1 MNAVNQSAVDAIA
14 RDIVKAADFAPHS
27 GAHDLAEAY
36 AVQDA
41 VAEKLVADG
50 SRRPVA
56 GYKLAANSKGAMQHF
71 ALTEPASG
79 RVFGD
84 QAYASPAELEAGSF
98 RQFAYEPEIT
108 AIMGADLPASGAPYS
123 KEQVAA
129 AIDRFVPGFEIL
141 ELRGAEMPKVGIVEA
156 VAQNITNAG
165 VVIGGPGIAPAELV
179 PAEVHTVVKIDG
191 KPELDVT
198 GAAPQDPLEAVTW
211 LANHLV
217 SRGLS
222 LEAGQ
227 CVLCGTHAPIRPVA
241 GPARIEAS
249 MSGLGEVTLTLR

>member
-1 MNAVNQSAVDAIA
+1 MNAVNQQAVEAIA
-14 RDIVKAADFAPHS
+14 RDIVEAAEFEPHS
-27 GAHDLAEAY
+27 GAGNLAEAY
-36 AVQDA
+36 AVQDK

-50 SRRPVA
+50 SRKAVA

-71 ALTEPASG
+71 SLTEPASG
-79 RVFGD
+79 PVFGD
-84 QAYASPAELEAGSF
+84 QVLASPGELQAGSF

-108 AIMGADLPASGAPYS
+108 AVMGADLPASGAPYS
-123 KEQVAA
+123 KEDVAA
-129 AIDRFVPGFEIL
+129 AIARFVPGFEIL
-141 ELRGAEMPKVGIVEA
+141 ELRGAEMPKIGIIEA
-156 VAQNITNAG
+156 VAQNISNAG
-165 VVIGGPGIAPAELV
+165 IVIGGPGIAPSELV
-179 PAEVHTVVKIDG
+179 PAEVRTVVTIDG
-191 KPELDVT
+191 QPELDVT

-241 GPARIEAS
+241 GPARIKAS
-249 MSGLGEVTLTLR
+249 MSGLGEVSLTLR

>member
-1 MNAVNQSAVDAIA
+1 MNAVNQQAVEAIA
-14 RDIVKAADFAPHS
+14 RDIVEAAEFEPHS
-27 GAHDLAEAY
+27 GAGNLAEAY
-36 AVQDA
+36 AVQDK

-50 SRRPVA
+50 SRKAVA

-71 ALTEPASG
+71 SLTEPASG
-79 RVFGD
+79 PVFGD
-84 QAYASPAELEAGSF
+84 QVLASPGELQAGSF

-108 AIMGADLPASGAPYS
+108 AVMGADLPASGAPYS
-123 KEQVAA
+123 KEDVAA
-129 AIDRFVPGFEIL
+129 AIARFVPGFEIL
-141 ELRGAEMPKVGIVEA
+141 ELRGAEMPKIGIIEA
-156 VAQNITNAG
+156 VAQNISNAG
-165 VVIGGPGIAPAELV
+165 IVIGGPGIAPSELV
-179 PAEVHTVVKIDG
+179 PAEVRTVVTIDG
-191 KPELDVT
+191 QPELDVT

-249 MSGLGEVTLTLR
+249 MLGLGEVSLTLR

>member
-1 MNAVNQSAVDAIA
+1 MNAVNQSAVEAIA
-14 RDIVKAADFAPHS
+14 RDIVQAAEFAAHS
-27 GAHDLAEAY
+27 GASDLASAY

-41 VAEKLVADG
+41 VADKLVADG
-50 SRRPVA
+50 SRKAVA

-71 ALTEPASG
+71 ALTEPAAG

-84 QAYASPAELEAGSF
+84 QVHSSPAELAADTF

-108 AIMGADLPASGAPYS
+108 AIMGASLPASGAPYS
-123 KEQVAA
+123 KEDVAA
-129 AIDRFVPGFEIL
+129 AIARFVPGFEIL
-141 ELRGAEMPKVGIVEA
+141 ELRGAEMPKIGIVEA

-165 VVIGGPGIAPAELV
+165 IVIGGPGISPSELV
-179 PAEVHTVVKIDG
+179 PAEVHTVVTIDG

-241 GPARIEAS
+241 GPARIEAK
-249 MSGLGEVTLTLR
+249 MSGLGDVTLTLR